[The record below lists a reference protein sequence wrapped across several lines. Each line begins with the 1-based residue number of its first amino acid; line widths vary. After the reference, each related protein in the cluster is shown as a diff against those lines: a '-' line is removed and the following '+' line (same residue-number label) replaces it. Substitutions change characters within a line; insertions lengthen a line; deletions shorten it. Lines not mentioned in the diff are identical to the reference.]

1 MGTVYPM
8 VVTVPLQPLNV
19 RAAEELERA
28 QHLRPPL
35 IHPTTMRIVVED
47 GAREE
52 APVDRLQ
59 VLEIQEEAGEDLEEG
74 ALAATVALRE
84 EEVVEGVRVV
94 PVDPV
99 AASIR

>member
-1 MGTVYPM
+1 M
-8 VVTVPLQPLNV
+8 
-19 RAAEELERA
+19 
-28 QHLRPPL
+28 
-35 IHPTTMRIVVED
+35 MRIVVED

-52 APVDRLQ
+52 APVDRHP
-59 VLEIQEEAGEDLEEG
+59 VLEIQEEAEEDMEEE

-84 EEVVEGVRVV
+84 EEVVEGVLVV